1 MQLTRYTDYGLRT
14 LIYLG
19 LHADG
24 RVTVRAIATA
34 FNASRE
40 HLLKVVQRLSNLGF
54 VRTVRGKGG
63 GLVLASAPDDINV
76 GTVVRRMEGTLDVIN
91 CQQPACPILPA
102 CRLKSALNEARN
114 AFLGVLDG
122 YTLANL
128 LDQREEDLRALLK
141 HAAARQ
147 LHTDQEVSR

>member
-1 MQLTRYTDYGLRT
+1 
-14 LIYLG
+14 
-19 LHADG
+19 
-24 RVTVRAIATA
+24 
-34 FNASRE
+34 
-40 HLLKVVQRLSNLGF
+40 
-54 VRTVRGKGG
+54 
-63 GLVLASAPDDINV
+63 
-76 GTVVRRMEGTLDVIN
+76 MEGTLDVIN